1 MNIITIH
8 EIYFYNISD
17 GMVLIELIWISYFF
31 DLNLIEN
38 LWEILILI
46 LMLYKI
52 CIYYIYP

>member
-17 GMVLIELIWISYFF
+17 GVVLIELIWISYFF

-38 LWEILILI
+38 L
-46 LMLYKI
+46 
-52 CIYYIYP
+52 